1 MVSELKDK
9 NDGEPVIQIDEL
21 SMRFEAR
28 SVLKNI
34 DLRVPAGQALCLCG
48 ANGAG
53 KSTMMRIISGLL
65 YPTAGQVRIK
75 GIDIKD
81 NPQAAK
87 PLMGVISHKSMLYP
101 ELTVEENLSFAA
113 RLYGVKDIRGRV
125 EQLLEEVKLSGY
137 RFDKTSILSRG
148 MLQRLAISRA
158 LVHNP
163 MILLADEPFTG
174 LDLPS
179 SRHLVAVLHK
189 FRAEGGAIIMTTHET
204 HFGLECCERMV
215 VLDKA
220 KLIFDAPTEQID
232 RVRFLDDYLSYARDN
247 S

>member
-1 MVSELKDK
+1 MILEINDKKSSEPAIL
-9 NDGEPVIQIDEL
+9 IDEL

-28 SVLKNI
+28 LVLKDI

-53 KSTMMRIISGLL
+53 KSTMMRIIAGLL
-65 YPTAGQVRIK
+65 HPSQGRVRIK
-75 GIDIKD
+75 GFDIRD

-87 PLMGVISHKSMLYP
+87 PLMGVISHKSMLYS
-101 ELTVEENLSFAA
+101 ELTVEENLVFAA
-113 RLYGVKDIRGRV
+113 QLYGVRDLRGRV
-125 EQLLEEVKLSGY
+125 EQLLDDVKLLGY
-137 RFDKTSILSRG
+137 RFDKTGILSRG
-148 MLQRLAISRA
+148 MLQRLAICRA

-163 MILLADEPFTG
+163 LILLADEPFTG

-179 SRHLVAVLHK
+179 SRHLAAVLHK
-189 FRAEGGAIIMTTHET
+189 FRAEGGTIIMTTHEI

-220 KLIFDAPTEQID
+220 QLIFDAPTEQID
-232 RVRFLDDYLSYARDN
+232 RARFLDDYLSYAREN
-247 S
+247 R